1 MINPFDSS
9 GTKDHYPGHI
19 SKAFEDLGE
28 RSCHT
33 ESLLASKS
41 RMLSFSNNSDKKALI
56 SLWHKSANSEE
67 EKSLSVADLA
77 STDTF
82 AISKSSKE
90 TNESKY
96 SKDSKE
102 SKDIKD
108 LKDFEP
114 LYQPKGFKRSEE
126 TLMEESK
133 SLKPPRIMNLESSKS
148 FAKISDCRKD
158 KLHCKT
164 CKCLENSNST
174 IRPLVESES
183 LNVLSGLESLPKRP
197 WEEQGWELGSKTVRA
212 THKPYTSPLFNGST
226 PPSQIFRQ
234 RINSHILS
242 SGLARQVSM
251 PVFK

>member
-1 MINPFDSS
+1 
-9 GTKDHYPGHI
+9 
-19 SKAFEDLGE
+19 
-28 RSCHT
+28 
-33 ESLLASKS
+33 
-41 RMLSFSNNSDKKALI
+41 MLSFSNNSDKKALI
-56 SLWHKSANSEE
+56 SLWHKSTNSEE

-102 SKDIKD
+102 FKDIKD
-108 LKDFEP
+108 FDQVSQQKSLK
-114 LYQPKGFKRSEE
+114 KSEE

-133 SLKPPRIMNLESSKS
+133 SLKPPRVVNLESSKS
-148 FAKISDCRKD
+148 WAKSGECRKD

-164 CKCLENSNST
+164 CKCLESSNST
-174 IRPLVESES
+174 IRPLIESES
-183 LNVLSGLESLPKRP
+183 LNLLSGLESLPKRP
-197 WEEQGWELGSKTVRA
+197 WEEQGWELGAKTVRV

-242 SGLARQVSM
+242 SKLTRQVSM